1 MPNKC
6 LSLTVLSLA
15 FSLLI
20 VHAKASNPSGNIS
33 ILPSSSRLELLWEE
47 GEFTEGVTVAA
58 NGDVYFSDI
67 PSDKSTSGRILKF
80 SPNTFKT
87 EIYSSKSEKSNGL
100 MFDRDD
106 RLIACCGANNGRM
119 ALCEIMPNEKIRTL
133 TGVFKGKKYLS
144 PNDLVILPNGTIY
157 FSDPRYIGDEKKEQK
172 NMAVYRYNPFNGSVE
187 LAIGSDIIEKP
198 NGLGLSP
205 DGKTLYVAETNNG
218 TTGGVNDKNNPII
231 GRMTINAF
239 PILSDGSLGKKKVLI
254 DFGNQT
260 GIDGMTVDTMGNIYA
275 AVRSENRF
283 GIVAYTPS
291 GKELA
296 YIPTKS
302 LPTNCCFGK
311 GENSNILYITAGG
324 GLYQIKMNVS
334 GYHPATAPISKHRN
348 IGWISLFNGKTTEG
362 WVPRGEF
369 EFFKALNGELHLQSN
384 KNIWVVSKAQATNFE
399 VELEVKLPPES
410 KIKNDHFN
418 SGLGFRLIGETGK
431 PKGYQCEIERNA
443 GGKNGGVYGIG
454 FGGWLYPKGQQQ
466 SEQLKTNKKDLFND
480 IKWNKIHVRAIGNC
494 VKTWVN
500 GQKVSDVKGIKKHY
514 GRFGIQHHGSGGT
527 VKFRSLRFRPLDL

>member
-1 MPNKC
+1 MPNKSF
-6 LSLTVLSLA
+6 SLTVLSLA
-15 FSLLI
+15 FSPLI
-20 VHAKASNPSGNIS
+20 VHAEAANPSGNIS

-58 NGDVYFSDI
+58 NGNVYFSDI

-80 SPNTFKT
+80 NPKTFQT

-157 FSDPRYIGDEKKEQK
+157 FSDPRYIGDEKKEQE

-187 LAIGSDIIEKP
+187 LAIASDIIEKP

-205 DGKTLYVAETNNG
+205 DGETLYVAETNNG
-218 TTGGVNDKNNPII
+218 STGGANDKNNPII
-231 GRMTINAF
+231 GRMTLNAF

-324 GLYQIKMNVS
+324 GLHQIKMNVS
-334 GYHPATAPISKHRN
+334 GYHPATAPISKRKN
-348 IGWISLFNGKTTEG
+348 FGWISLFNGKTTEG

-369 EFFKALNGELHLQSN
+369 EIFKASNGELHLQSN

-431 PKGYQCEIERNA
+431 PKGYQCEIERNT

-454 FGGWLYPKGQQQ
+454 FGGWIYPKGQQQ
-466 SEQLKTNKKDLFND
+466 SEQLKNNKKDLFND
-480 IKWNKIHVRAIGNC
+480 IKWNKIHVRTIGNR
-494 VKTWVN
+494 VKTWIN
-500 GQKVSDVKGIKKHY
+500 GQKVSDVKGIKKHH